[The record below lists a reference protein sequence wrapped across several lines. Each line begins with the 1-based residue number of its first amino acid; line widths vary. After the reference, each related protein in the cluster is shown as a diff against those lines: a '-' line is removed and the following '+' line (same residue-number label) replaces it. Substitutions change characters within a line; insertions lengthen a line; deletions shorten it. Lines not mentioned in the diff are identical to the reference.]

1 VRSRED
7 LNVSLLFLSVFKLF
21 CFVKKK
27 GREGRRL
34 EGEESAFFRNFA
46 LVEKK
51 VPFAFDLPLFVQKK
65 KGHFFALFF
74 ESQVWSLS
82 LSLSLSL
89 LPYFNIIYIV
99 CFCCLTSSLSLSL
112 RKQQTAATA
121 NANAGATNTTGEGG
135 GGGGGEKTTKTKTK
149 KQCSSVY
156 RGVRQRPWGRCVRKK
171 NSRTKKKEI
180 VSALFFCPS
189 AREDIFALSPV
200 SLSFLFH
207 LFSKKNDRTTFQSLS
222 LYVYLSITDFL
233 LSTTCAMKNTVGR
246 RKFEIRI
253 EALDYGSGRSIR
265 RKKRRERTTRRR
277 GTYAGQAR
285 GRIFNSR
292 PGKSQHL
299 SCYLTRQQAEAAA
312 VEVA

>member
-1 VRSRED
+1 MRSRED

-82 LSLSLSL
+82 LSLSLCL

-112 RKQQTAATA
+112 RKQQTATA
-121 NANAGATNTTGEGG
+121 NANAGATNTTGE

-171 NSRTKKKEI
+171 T
-180 VSALFFCPS
+180 FF
-189 AREDIFALSPV
+189 
-200 SLSFLFH
+200 
-207 LFSKKNDRTTFQSLS
+207 LS
-222 LYVYLSITDFL
+222 LRDSPRKRRYFCSLTSLFPFSFIYSQKKMIEPLFNLSLFMYIYLSLTFF
-233 LSTTCAMKNTVGR
+233 S
-246 RKFEIRI
+246 
-253 EALDYGSGRSIR
+253 
-265 RKKRRERTTRRR
+265 RRR
-277 GTYAGQAR
+277 AR
-285 GRIFNSR
+285 
-292 PGKSQHL
+292 
-299 SCYLTRQQAEAAA
+299 
-312 VEVA
+312 